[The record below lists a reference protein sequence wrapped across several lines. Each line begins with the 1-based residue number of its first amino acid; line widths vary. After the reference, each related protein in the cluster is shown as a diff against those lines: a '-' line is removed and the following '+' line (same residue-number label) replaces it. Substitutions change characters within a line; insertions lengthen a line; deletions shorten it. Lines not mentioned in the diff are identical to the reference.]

1 MRGVTAPC
9 AHLLGA
15 GPGPA
20 PFRER
25 EILDFYDGMTV
36 GIVECSECG
45 ATYVFDLLDW
55 DGHLERRI
63 FRVAAIA
70 PEIVVAFETR
80 AGRATC
86 KLDQARLEIEAL
98 LSQRAPTAALVA
110 YEIRDKRVLAVAA
123 LEASESVPTER
134 WADVLPPGSDAHWFE
149 RLGLEKDAL
158 A

>member
-1 MRGVTAPC
+1 MRAVTAPC
-9 AHLLGA
+9 AHLLRT

-25 EILDFYDGMTV
+25 EILDDYDGMTV

-45 ATYVFDLLDW
+45 ATCVFDLLDW

-63 FRVAAIA
+63 FHVAAIA

-86 KLDQARLEIEAL
+86 KLEQARLEIEAL
-98 LSQRAPTAALVA
+98 LSQRAATSALVA
-110 YEIRDKRVLAVAA
+110 YEIHDKRVLAVAA
-123 LEASESVPTER
+123 LEAGESIPSER
-134 WADVLPPGSDAHWFE
+134 WADALPPAGDARWFE
-149 RLGLEKDAL
+149 RLGLEKGAL
-158 A
+158 D